1 MPKCMH
7 NKLFKPLRCRNAFS
21 TREKVKINIKRSK
34 IVGKKHIESILIQ
47 IEN

>member
-1 MPKCMH
+1 MPECMC

-21 TREKVKINIKRSK
+21 AREKVKINMKRSK
-34 IVGKKHIESILIQ
+34 IAGKEHMRSILIQ